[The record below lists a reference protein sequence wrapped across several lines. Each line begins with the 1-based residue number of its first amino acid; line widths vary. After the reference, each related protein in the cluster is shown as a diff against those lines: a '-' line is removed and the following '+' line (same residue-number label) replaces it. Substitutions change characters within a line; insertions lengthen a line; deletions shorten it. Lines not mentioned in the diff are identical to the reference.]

1 MATGKAVEFLSGR
14 LFWAKVTGNPVPNFG
29 GDAREWT
36 FEFEPDAKGVAILKK
51 HKLDD
56 RLKQKDDPKNPD
68 KGRFLVL
75 RKKEFSMDGTA
86 NPPIRIYD
94 SEDNE
99 WDRSK
104 LIGNGSAAD
113 VKIDIR
119 DYGVG
124 KKKGIYPVAIR
135 VTDAIAYQSSEFGSM
150 GKDEAEAPA
159 KARKVAPK
167 GNFDGDLDD
176 EIPF

>member
-1 MATGKAVEFLSGR
+1 MATNKAVEFLSGK
-14 LFWAKVTGNPVPNFG
+14 LYWAKVTGAPVPNFG

-36 FEFEPDAKGVAILKK
+36 FEFEPDEAGVAILKK
-51 HKLDD
+51 HKLAD
-56 RLKQKDDPKNPD
+56 RLKEKDDAKNPD

-75 RKKEFSMDGTA
+75 RKKEFSADGKE

-94 SEDNE
+94 GEDNE

-124 KKKGIYPVAIR
+124 KKKGVYPVAIR
-135 VTDAIAYQSSEFGSM
+135 VTELVSYQSSEFGGM
-150 GKDEAEAPA
+150 GKDEGTPA
-159 KARKVAPK
+159 KKAKTKA
-167 GNFDGDLDD
+167 GFAEDLDD
-176 EIPF
+176 DIPF

>member
-1 MATGKAVEFLSGR
+1 MATSKAVEFLSGR
-14 LFWAKVTGNPVPNFG
+14 LFWAKVTGNPVPNYG

-36 FEFEPDAKGVAILKK
+36 FEFEPDEKGVAILKT

-56 RLKQKDDPKNPD
+56 RLKEKEDAKNPD

-75 RKKEFSMDGTA
+75 RKKEFSMDGKE

-94 SEDNE
+94 SEDNA
-99 WDRSK
+99 WGGA

-135 VTDAIAYQSSEFGSM
+135 VTDLVAYQSSEFGGM
-150 GKDEAEAPA
+150 GKEEKAAPPA
-159 KARKVAPK
+159 KARKPAPK
-167 GNFDGDLDD
+167 ADFAADLDD
-176 EIPF
+176 DIPF